1 MAQAQCLEIYFNFF
15 LVRGVHT
22 IGAVFFFVFH
32 WFWYG
37 RTGSGA
43 WIPGLGFYIFK
54 NKIYHRQWSW
64 MKFPKEPT
72 QANKYP
78 SLESTGNFLR

>member
-1 MAQAQCLEIYFNFF
+1 MAFYMAQAQCLKIY
-15 LVRGVHT
+15 L
-22 IGAVFFFVFH
+22 
-32 WFWYG
+32 
-37 RTGSGA
+37 GSGFQH
-43 WIPGLGFYIFK
+43 IRDFIYICK

-64 MKFPKEPT
+64 MKFPREPT